1 MSTPCALIV
10 DPYSTGVLFAGYLR
24 RRGYRCIA
32 VQSGPSLVESLLRT
46 YRPGDFEAMIAH
58 TGDLDALMAQL
69 AGYDI
74 RCVLPG
80 NESAVELADALGA
93 QLGVRG
99 NDPATTRIR
108 RNKFEMI
115 ERIAAAGLHAARQ
128 KLVMTEDEAGDWAA
142 AHGRWPVV
150 IKPLDS
156 ASTDNVHVCHS
167 EADVRDGFQRIVHSR
182 NLCGLPNTKALVQSY
197 LDGLEYVVNTVSRD
211 GRHYICDILES
222 RKRALNGS
230 PLIYDFYRLLPPHGP
245 VQDQLSRYI
254 IGVLDALEIRN
265 GGGHAEIRMTSDGPA
280 LVEIA
285 ARAMG
290 PLDSTTTIADG
301 TGHDQAE
308 LIVDALTDGA
318 MFEPLVGHAYAMKK
332 HAMVVYLPS
341 TVDGVLGELPI
352 LKHLDTLPSLKS
364 YQLIPK
370 IGGPIQRTM
379 DLTSVLAKIYLV
391 HEDGA
396 QVDQDYA
403 KIRELEDAYPP
414 KIAVAA

>member
-1 MSTPCALIV
+1 MSSPCALIV
-10 DPYSTGVLFAGYLR
+10 DPYSTGVLFADYLR
-24 RRGYRCIA
+24 ARGYRCIA
-32 VQSGPSLVESLLRT
+32 VQSGPELVESLLRT
-46 YRPGDFEAMIAH
+46 YRPDDYEALFSH
-58 TGDLDALMAQL
+58 TGDLDALVTQL
-69 AGYDI
+69 SGYDI

-93 QLGVRG
+93 RLGVRG
-99 NDPATTRIR
+99 NDPATTKIR

-115 ERIAAAGLHAARQ
+115 ERISAAGLHAARQ
-128 KLVMTEDEAGDWAA
+128 KLVMTEDEAGDWAQ
-142 AHGRWPVV
+142 AHARWPVV

-167 EADVRDGFQRIVHSR
+167 EAEVRDGFQRIVHSR
-182 NLCGLPNTKALVQSY
+182 NLCGLQNTRALVQSY

-222 RKRALNGS
+222 RKRSLNGS
-230 PLIYDFYRLLPPHGP
+230 PLIYDFYRLLAPQGE

-265 GGGHAEIRMTSDGPA
+265 GGGHAEIRMTAEGPA
-280 LVEIA
+280 LIEIA

-290 PLDSTTTIADG
+290 PLGSTTTIAQG

-308 LIVDALTDGA
+308 LIVDALTEGTV
-318 MFEPLVGHAYAMKK
+318 FNGLVGNSYRMNK

-341 TVDGVLGELPI
+341 TVDGILGELPI
-352 LKHLDTLPSLKS
+352 LDHLNTLPSLQS

-370 IGGPIQRTM
+370 IGGRIQRTM

-396 QVDQDYA
+396 QVDRDYA
-403 KIRELEDAYPP
+403 QIRELEAAFPP
-414 KIAVAA
+414 KIAIAA